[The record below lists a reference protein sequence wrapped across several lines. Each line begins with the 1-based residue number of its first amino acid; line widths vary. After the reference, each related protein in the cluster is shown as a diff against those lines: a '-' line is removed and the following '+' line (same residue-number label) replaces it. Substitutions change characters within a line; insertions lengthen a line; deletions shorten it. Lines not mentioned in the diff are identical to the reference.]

1 MKQQK
6 LNITVALLN
15 LFFPIK
21 FMLLPFFI
29 HVIKLRTIK
38 CLPIFVTFGE
48 FIIIVDIKHLYES
61 ITPAEDGLH

>member
-1 MKQQK
+1 
-6 LNITVALLN
+6 
-15 LFFPIK
+15 
-21 FMLLPFFI
+21 MLLPFFI

-48 FIIIVDIKHLYES
+48 FMIIVDIKHLYES